1 MDSGTLITGGTGAMG
16 QVLVR
21 SILSR
26 GTAVRVLTLPGDPN
40 AAALG
45 QRGVDVRFGNVQN
58 PEDCRGLCEG
68 ISTVLHLAA
77 IIITDDPSLYTT
89 VNAGGTRNM
98 VAEAEAS
105 GVSHFIHVSSA
116 SVVYPKVTPY
126 SVSKRIAEE
135 MVRKSKV
142 PWTIVRPTLIYGK
155 KGGQEFDMF
164 LDYLG
169 RLPIIPFIG
178 QGNALKRPVFVDDV
192 VNGLLT
198 LTGMHKG
205 TGKVYNFSGPEAI
218 SIIDFARFCLLLQR
232 QGLKP
237 IVRLPVALCLAIAAA
252 MRVTMKH
259 PPLKWSVIAGIT
271 QDANLDPAEAM
282 ADLGYAPRSMEEM
295 LPECFP
301 RIRSILQHL
310 SASQ

>member
-1 MDSGTLITGGTGAMG
+1 MG

-26 GTAVRVLTLPGDPN
+26 GAAVRVLTLPGDPH
-40 AAALG
+40 ASALR
-45 QRGVDVRFGNVQN
+45 QQGVDVRFGNVAN
-58 PEDCRGLCEG
+58 PVDCRGLCDG
-68 ISTVLHLAA
+68 IATVLHLAA
-77 IIITDDPSLYTT
+77 IIITDNPSLYTS

-169 RLPIIPFIG
+169 KTPVIPFIG
-178 QGNALKRPVFVDDV
+178 QGNSLKRPVFVDDV

-198 LTGMHKG
+198 LSGLDKG

-218 SIIDFARFCLLLQR
+218 SIFDFARFCLILLGR
-232 QGLKP
+232 GNKP
-237 IVRLPVALCLAIAAA
+237 IIRLPTALCLAIAAI
-252 MRVTMKH
+252 MGKTMKH

-271 QDANLDPAEAM
+271 QDANLDPAEAI
-282 ADLGYAPRSMEEM
+282 ADLGYAPRSMKQM

-301 RIRSILQHL
+301 RIQ
-310 SASQ
+310 